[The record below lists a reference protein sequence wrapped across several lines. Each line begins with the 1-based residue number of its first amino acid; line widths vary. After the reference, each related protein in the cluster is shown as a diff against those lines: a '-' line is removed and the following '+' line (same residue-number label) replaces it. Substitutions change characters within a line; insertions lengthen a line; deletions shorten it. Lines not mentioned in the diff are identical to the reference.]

1 VGCLVTFITHLT
13 YPHSVSFVV
22 KIDQYQ
28 AMNSAA
34 ETPAERES
42 PERVSRVMSGVSEPK
57 SGAESPTKSREAA
70 PPAHTTSGNGCYKLM
85 QC

>member
-1 VGCLVTFITHLT
+1 MSFI
-13 YPHSVSFVV
+13 F

-28 AMNSAA
+28 AVNSAA

-57 SGAESPTKSREAA
+57 SGPESPTKSREAA
-70 PPAHTTSGNGCYKLM
+70 PPAQTTSGRCL
-85 QC
+85 

>member
-1 VGCLVTFITHLT
+1 MRVAYMYAPLLLICVTLT
-13 YPHSVSFVV
+13 VSFVI

-28 AMNSAA
+28 AVNSAA
-34 ETPAERES
+34 DTPAERES

-70 PPAHTTSGNGCYKLM
+70 PPAHTTSGRCL
-85 QC
+85 